1 MLMLVFFVGILTFAG
16 WLAWPRGGAAQDAAQ
31 DVDEW
36 DEVDEGEG
44 P

>member
-1 MLMLVFFVGILTFAG
+1 MLMLVFFVGILTFVG
-16 WLAWPRGGAAQDAAQ
+16 WLAWPRGGAAQ